1 MIVLQAMSEA
11 EFSAYIAESIPE
23 YARDKVAAG
32 QWSEDASLELSRQGY
47 EELLPEGLATP
58 DNHFFTVR
66 DAASAQVVGTLWFAV
81 QERAGEKV
89 AYVYDISIRPQHQRQ
104 GRGTAVF
111 AALEREARARGLAAI
126 GLHVFGHNTG
136 AQALYDKLGYE
147 ATNIV
152 MFKRVRRAD
161 A

>member
-1 MIVLQAMSEA
+1 MIFLEPMSEA
-11 EFSAYIAESIPE
+11 EYSAYVAESIPE

-32 QWSEDASLELSRQGY
+32 QWAEEASLELSRRGY
-47 EELLPEGLATP
+47 EELLPQGLATA

-66 DAASAQVVGTLWFAV
+66 DAATSQVVGMLWFAV

-89 AYVYDISIRPQHQRQ
+89 AYVYDISIRPRQQRQ
-104 GRGTAVF
+104 GHGKAVF
-111 AALEREARARGLAAI
+111 AALENEARARGLAAI

-136 AQALYDKLGYE
+136 AKALYDRLGFE

-152 MFKRVRRAD
+152 MFKRVAQAD